1 MIFSGQDAKDLDEM
15 KIEIKEKENLFVIS
29 PEGKISKDD
38 IGRLV
43 EEMNGYIN
51 EHDRVPSL
59 VIVTATAPMWT
70 SFDALKSHLSFI
82 HERQKIVP
90 KVAFVTDSV
99 LLSLAHPLA
108 DVFTGAKIRRFK
120 ADALDDALN
129 WAAMEEDHPGAI
141 TEIEGFPRD
150 VIALRF
156 SGLITSKD
164 YTESLVPLID
174 SAAKEHDK
182 LKLLCV
188 LDQYFDGYSAGAMW
202 DDMRFGFSH
211 LTTFSKLALV
221 TDIDWIRKSAKL
233 FGSLMPTEVMVFDV
247 DDLDDAKKWILT

>member
-1 MIFSGQDAKDLDEM
+1 M
-15 KIEIKEKENLFVIS
+15 KIEIKEKENLIVIS
-29 PEGKISKDD
+29 PEGVISKTD
-38 IGRLV
+38 IEGLV
-43 EEMNGYIN
+43 DKMNSYIN
-51 EHDRVPSL
+51 ERDQVPSL
-59 VIVTATAPMWT
+59 VIVTTTAPMWD
-70 SFDALKSHLSFI
+70 SFDALKSHISFI

-120 ADALDDALN
+120 ADALDDAMN
-129 WAAMEEDHPGAI
+129 WATIEEDHPGAI
-141 TEIEGFPRD
+141 TEMEGFPRD

-164 YTESLVPLID
+164 YTDSLIPLID
-174 SAAKEHDK
+174 AAAKEHDK

-247 DDLDDAKKWILT
+247 DDLDDAKNWIVT

>member
-1 MIFSGQDAKDLDEM
+1 M
-15 KIEIKEKENLFVIS
+15 KIEIKEKENLIVIS
-29 PEGKISKDD
+29 PEGVISKID
-38 IGRLV
+38 IEGLV
-43 EEMNGYIN
+43 EKMNSYIN
-51 EHDRVPSL
+51 EHDQVPSL
-59 VIVTATAPMWT
+59 VIVTTTAPMWDN
-70 SFDALKSHLSFI
+70 FDALKSHISFI
-82 HERQKIVP
+82 HERQRIVP
-90 KVAFVTDSV
+90 KVACVTDSV

-120 ADALDDALN
+120 ADALDDAMN

-141 TEIEGFPRD
+141 TEMEGFPRD
-150 VIALRF
+150 VIALSF

-164 YTESLVPLID
+164 YTDSLVPLID
-174 SAAKEHDK
+174 AAAKEHDK

-247 DDLDDAKKWILT
+247 EDLDDAKNWIVT

>member
-1 MIFSGQDAKDLDEM
+1 M
-15 KIEIKEKENLFVIS
+15 KIEIKEKENLFVLL
-29 PEGKISKDD
+29 PEEKISKRD
-38 IGRLV
+38 IERLV
-43 EEMNGYIN
+43 EEMNSYIN

-59 VIVTATAPMWT
+59 VVVTANVPKWE
-70 SFDALKSHLSFI
+70 SFDALKSHISFI

-141 TEIEGFPRD
+141 SEMEGFPRD

-164 YTESLVPLID
+164 YSESLVPLID
-174 SAAKEHDK
+174 EAAQEHDK

-188 LDQYFDGYSAGAMW
+188 FDQYFDGYSAGAIW

-211 LTTFSKLALV
+211 LTSFSKLALV

-233 FGSLMPTEVMVFDV
+233 FGSLMPTEAMVFDV
-247 DDLDDAKKWILT
+247 EDLDDAKEWIVT

>member
-1 MIFSGQDAKDLDEM
+1 M
-15 KIEIKEKENLFVIS
+15 KIEIKEKENLFVLL
-29 PEGKISKDD
+29 PEEKISKRD
-38 IGRLV
+38 IERLV
-43 EEMNGYIN
+43 EEMNSYIN

-59 VIVTATAPMWT
+59 VVVTANVPKWE
-70 SFDALKSHLSFI
+70 SFDALKSHISFI

-141 TEIEGFPRD
+141 SEMEGFPRD

-164 YTESLVPLID
+164 YSESLVPLID
-174 SAAKEHDK
+174 EAAQEHEK

-188 LDQYFDGYSAGAMW
+188 FDQYFDGYSAGAIW

-211 LTTFSKLALV
+211 LTSFSKLALV
-221 TDIDWIRKSAKL
+221 TDIDWIRKSAKF

-247 DDLDDAKKWILT
+247 EDLDDAKEWIVT

>member
-1 MIFSGQDAKDLDEM
+1 M
-15 KIEIKEKENLFVIS
+15 KIETRERMNLFIIA
-29 PEGKISKDD
+29 PEHKISSKD
-38 IGRLV
+38 IEMLV
-43 EEMNGYIN
+43 ETMNDYIN
-51 EHDRVPSL
+51 RYDKVPSL
-59 VIVTATAPMWT
+59 VIVTDSAPMWD
-70 SFDALKSHLSFI
+70 SFDALKSHLSFV

-90 KVAFVTDSV
+90 KVAFVTDST
-99 LLSLAHPLA
+99 LLSLARPLA

-120 ADALDDALN
+120 SEAFDGAVN

-141 TEIEGFPRD
+141 TRLEGFPRD

-156 SGLITSKD
+156 YGLITSQN
-164 YTESLVPLID
+164 YAESIVPLID
-174 SAAKEHDK
+174 AASKEHDK

-233 FGSLMPTEVMVFDV
+233 FGSLMPTEVMVFDG
-247 DDLDDAKKWILT
+247 DDLDDAEAWIKT